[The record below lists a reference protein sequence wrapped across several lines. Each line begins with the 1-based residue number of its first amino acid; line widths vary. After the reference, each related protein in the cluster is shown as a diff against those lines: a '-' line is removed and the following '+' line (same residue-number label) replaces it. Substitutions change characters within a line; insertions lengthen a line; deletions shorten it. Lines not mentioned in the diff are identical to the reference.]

1 MIIATAQRDYYEV
14 LGVPKDAEQK
24 AIKDAFRKLALQYH
38 PDRNKAP
45 GAEERFKE
53 IAEAYAVLSDPKK
66 RSEYDT
72 RGFAGVA
79 GFSREDLFSG
89 IDFGDLFSG
98 LDLGFGGGLFDHF
111 FHRNKAGPERGANIE
126 VELTVPLEKVASGGA
141 EKVRLPYQTA
151 CSACHG
157 SGAAAGTQPITCK
170 TCNGTGQ
177 QTTSRRETRGKNNV
191 VIQQITT
198 CPACGGRGVI
208 IDKPCPDC
216 GGTGKTEQ
224 EEILS
229 VTIPVGVEE
238 GMALRIPERGMPSR
252 EPGGTAGDLFVVVHS
267 AADPRFE
274 RDGADLWRSEMI
286 ALTDAVLGT
295 KLKVP
300 TLDHPAEVTIPP
312 GTQPDAVL
320 RVRGKGL
327 PEFGG
332 KHHGDLYLR
341 IQVHIP
347 EQLSSEELA
356 TYQKLRNLAGERRS
370 SWWHR

>member
-1 MIIATAQRDYYEV
+1 M
-14 LGVPKDAEQK
+14 LGVPKNADQK

-66 RSEYDT
+66 RADYDA
-72 RGFAGVA
+72 RGFEGVA

-89 IDFGDLFSG
+89 INFDDLFGGLNFDFGP
-98 LDLGFGGGLFDHF
+98 GGGLFNHF
-111 FHRNKAGPERGANIE
+111 FHRRQAGPVRGENIE
-126 VELTVPLEKVASGGA
+126 VELTIPLEKVASGGE
-141 EKVRLPYQTA
+141 EKIRLPYQTA

-157 SGAAAGTQPITCK
+157 TCAAAGTQPRTCDV
-170 TCNGTGQ
+170 CHGTGHK
-177 QTTSRRETRGKNNV
+177 TTSRRQTGDKSDV
-191 VIQQITT
+191 VIQQITV
-198 CPACGGRGVI
+198 CPACGGRGVF
-208 IDKPCPDC
+208 IDKPCPAC
-216 GGTGKTEQ
+216 SGTGKTER

-238 GMALRIPERGMPSR
+238 GMALRIPGRGMPSR
-252 EPGGTAGDLFVVVHS
+252 ESGGQAGDLFVVVRS
-267 AADPRFE
+267 APDPRFE
-274 RDGADLWRSEMI
+274 RDGADLWRREVI
-286 ALTDAVLGT
+286 AVVDAALGT

-332 KHHGDLYLR
+332 RQHGDIYLR
-341 IQVHIP
+341 IQVQIP
-347 EQLSSEELA
+347 EHLSSEERNL
-356 TYQKLRNLAGERRS
+356 YQKLRDLTSEHRS
-370 SWWHR
+370 SWWNLK